1 MVNYDGFIWLI
12 WFYYVIMVNSNNWLN
27 TLWFY
32 VISWLMV
39 TYNNWLNTGDTMVII
54 MVIQNSS
61 NNAGDLDVLFP
72 LVGWLIEGFEETLL
86 TTGK

>member
-32 VISWLMV
+32 MV
-39 TYNNWLNTGDTMVII
+39 NKGYI
-54 MVIQNSS
+54 M
-61 NNAGDLDVLFP
+61 AYGDL
-72 LVGWLIEGFEETLL
+72 
-86 TTGK
+86 

>member
-1 MVNYDGFIWLI
+1 
-12 WFYYVIMVNSNNWLN
+12 
-27 TLWFY
+27 
-32 VISWLMV
+32 MV
-39 TYNNWLNTGDTMVII
+39 TYNNSLNTGDTMVII
-54 MVIQNSS
+54 MVTVYKKNSS